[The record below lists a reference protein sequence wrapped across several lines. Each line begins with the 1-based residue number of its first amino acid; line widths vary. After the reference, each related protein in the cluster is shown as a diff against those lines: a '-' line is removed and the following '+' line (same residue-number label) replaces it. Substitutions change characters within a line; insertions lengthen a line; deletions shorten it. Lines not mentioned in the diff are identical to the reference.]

1 MQIFGGLIMKNSLI
15 KNRIDFTLWVLTVP
29 SALIAIVSYFFL
41 PQDIP
46 MQWKGLEVNWYA
58 NKVAIFLF
66 PVFCLAIIFLLKPEI
81 SSRFR
86 SPLISNIVMVGLI
99 VILLT
104 CEIYTIAYCFGLRWR
119 LDFILL
125 AELISILIMGII
137 IVVCYRNNSRFEDH
151 NNHR

>member
-15 KNRIDFTLWVLTVP
+15 KNRIDFTLWALTVL

-86 SPLISNIVMVGLI
+86 SPLISNIVMVSLI

-119 LDFILL
+119 LDFIHC
-125 AELISILIMGII
+125 ELI
-137 IVVCYRNNSRFEDH
+137 VY
-151 NNHR
+151 

>member
-66 PVFCLAIIFLLKPEI
+66 PVFCLAIIF
-81 SSRFR
+81 
-86 SPLISNIVMVGLI
+86 
-99 VILLT
+99 
-104 CEIYTIAYCFGLRWR
+104 C
-119 LDFILL
+119 
-125 AELISILIMGII
+125 
-137 IVVCYRNNSRFEDH
+137 
-151 NNHR
+151 